1 MAFFCLTYIKMAFL
15 QGGILTG
22 LVVLLSLAF
31 LMPYCAF
38 IPRTTLASV
47 IICAVIFSIEYHV
60 VIPIW
65 KSKSNEN
72 AGFSLI
78 KIPGVGVRGI
88 A

>member
-1 MAFFCLTYIKMAFL
+1 MFVRAKVYHPTRL

-22 LVVLLSLAF
+22 AVVLLSLAF

-65 KSKSNEN
+65 KSKSMRTL
-72 AGFSLI
+72 ALRLSKSQI
-78 KIPGVGVRGI
+78 RSIRH
-88 A
+88 